1 MQALLAQSGMSI
13 PIRAPLWIS
22 VGGNHLLSEQ
32 IDQQQGW
39 SHAGQWPP
47 KPIAR
52 LKRWHSGQRRSPTRR
67 SPQLVHR
74 LRRHC
79 PATLELLAEALQVG
93 QAGAVTEAEGMLL
106 MGRASNSVRE
116 MRRVPRRI
124 PDSQGHHHHANRH
137 AWTC

>member
-1 MQALLAQSGMSI
+1 MSM
-13 PIRAPLWIS
+13 PIRAPLWKS
-22 VGGNHLLSEQ
+22 VGRNHLLSEQ
-32 IDQQQGW
+32 IDQQQGCV
-39 SHAGQWPP
+39 AFGAVAAQADGATEE
-47 KPIAR
+47 IA
-52 LKRWHSGQRRSPTRR
+52 LWAATLADEAFTTTRA
-67 SPQLVHR
+67 LVHR

-93 QAGAVTEAEGMLL
+93 RAGAVTEAEGMLL